1 MKANLQTSIDTFVD
15 EIKKRGK
22 ISFSEAQGIFGISEE
37 QVEEWAKLL
46 SEHKDEIGIEVHYP
60 TFGEPVIVA
69 TAVKKSAEIQQKIAK
84 LEKSSGDLE
93 NILEKYS
100 EEGGPKKPV
109 VERQKESP
117 QKPPSKFKFTLFAK
131 KEKPSQEAGG
141 TLIADELRQ
150 LEQELEE
157 TKRAEKTI
165 DALSQRAKEIEESAK
180 AVHQKEEK
188 LIIET
193 QSVQKTLSEVKR
205 GIDLVVPAIQKN
217 IRVIETM
224 RLNPKLASE
233 IKATIRRI
241 QTDLDEIEGYARK
254 FETTKAKSRLASLLN
269 KAATPRKLKK
279 KLKKHEKK
287 RRQAKRR

>member
-46 SEHKDEIGIEVHYP
+46 SEHKDEVGIEVHYP
-60 TFGEPVIVA
+60 TFGEPEIVA

-100 EEGGPKKPV
+100 VEKKP
-109 VERQKESP
+109 EP
-117 QKPPSKFKFTLFAK
+117 QAEKPPSKFKFTLFAK

-287 RRQAKRR
+287 RRKGKAKRR